1 MPVGLGNEHAFDM
14 RVFIHIGRIFL
25 AIEKGEYIVGQVAI
39 RQAQATEAGKIKSEP
54 GCLLD
59 QLGSN
64 HGVSIN

>member
-14 RVFIHIGRIFL
+14 RVFIHIGRIFP
-25 AIEKGEYIVGQVAI
+25 AIEKGEHIVGQVAI
-39 RQAQATEAGKIKSEP
+39 RQTQAAEAGRIKSEP

-64 HGVSIN
+64 HSASIN